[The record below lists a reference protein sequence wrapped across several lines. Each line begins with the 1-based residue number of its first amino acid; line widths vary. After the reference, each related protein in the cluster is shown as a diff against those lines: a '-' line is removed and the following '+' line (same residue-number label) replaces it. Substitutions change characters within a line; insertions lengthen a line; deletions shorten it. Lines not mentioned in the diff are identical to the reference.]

1 MNSQEDIALRADL
14 LISKLAKG
22 HMIKLNIDDVSSG
35 AEIVKAEVTINAML
49 NNLLDKFEIPD
60 DRKKI
65 IDDMRDIVTSLSGVF
80 SVRVYKNEDFCNL
93 LEGLGAE
100 RLKEITEIHVNIL
113 KAQDEALAVIE
124 GIKDDVAKR
133 ELQVKF
139 YGRQNAYP
147 LHLKILFNGSN
158 SDEVYGNF
166 ISDNYVAE
174 FTAIKEEALGLVEDS
189 EDVSVGGA
197 PQKEVPVGG
206 APQEEVPVGGAPQK
220 EVPVGGAP
228 QEEVPVGGASQENV
242 YELLLADEKDVINS
256 IRDVVTTVSSVSK
269 TSYKLYSNDEFYNL
283 LNQLGIVKVKDIIA
297 IYLKDL
303 GEKNAVL
310 AEVAAVLESEEKYA
324 LTKNLESDFKKL
336 ENFYPTYLKW
346 IFDKTDADGV
356 YSAFVK
362 GNYSDNF
369 IKLKSDVKIISD
381 FNKLC
386 EGFSKKEKRAVAYMR
401 SVVTNSN
408 IGSVEGY
415 KTYDDVEFNNLLH
428 DLGVERLREIIKIHL
443 SSHKAKNAAL
453 AAMNN
458 AEESQKKQNLKFNF
472 DVLRRGYSSHLKLLF
487 HAFKADYVYHDFM
500 GSKYAALFTN
510 FKNEFDNI

>member
-1 MNSQEDIALRADL
+1 
-14 LISKLAKG
+14 
-22 HMIKLNIDDVSSG
+22 MIKLNVDDVNSG
-35 AEIVKAEVTINAML
+35 ADIVKAEININAML
-49 NNLLDKFEIPD
+49 NSLLDKFGIPD

-65 IDDMRDIVTSLSGVF
+65 IDDMRDIVTGFSRVF

-100 RLKEITEIHVNIL
+100 RLKEIIEIHVNIL

-124 GIKDDVAKR
+124 GIRDDVAKR

-147 LHLKILFNGSN
+147 LHLKILFNGAN
-158 SDEVYGNF
+158 SDEVYGKF
-166 ISDNYVAE
+166 TSDNYVAE
-174 FTAIKEEALGLVEDS
+174 FIAIKEEALGLVEDS
-189 EDVSVGGA
+189 RDVSVEGVPQEQV
-197 PQKEVPVGG
+197 PQK
-206 APQEEVPVGGAPQK
+206 
-220 EVPVGGAP
+220 
-228 QEEVPVGGASQENV
+228 NV
-242 YELLLADEKDVINS
+242 YELLLADEKDVIDS
-256 IRDVVTTVSSVSK
+256 IRNVVTTVSSVFK

-303 GEKNAVL
+303 REKDAFR
-310 AEVAAVLESEEKYA
+310 AEVAAVIEIEEKYA
-324 LTKNLESDFKKL
+324 LTKKLEIEFKKL
-336 ENFYPTYLKW
+336 EDFYPTYLKW
-346 IFDKTDADGV
+346 IFDRTDADGV
-356 YSAFVK
+356 YSAFVR
-362 GNYSDNF
+362 GDYSNNF

-386 EGFSKKEKRAVAYMR
+386 EGFSKEEKGTIAYMR
-401 SVVTNSN
+401 SVVTDSN

-453 AAMNN
+453 AAMNK
-458 AEESQKKQNLKFNF
+458 AEESQKKQDLKFNF
-472 DVLRRGYSSHLKLLF
+472 DVLSRGYASHLKLLF
-487 HAFKADYVYHDFM
+487 HAFNADYVYHDFM